1 MVFDEDSQQYKPRYG
16 YDSANKEGETQNFI
30 MEQKG
35 HYGQRHA
42 LSQHQHQHQH
52 QRPALRRHRPTL
64 PPPLM
69 PRLPPPAP
77 AAQP

>member
-42 LSQHQHQHQH
+42 LSQHQHQHQ
-52 QRPALRRHRPTL
+52 RPALRRHRPTL